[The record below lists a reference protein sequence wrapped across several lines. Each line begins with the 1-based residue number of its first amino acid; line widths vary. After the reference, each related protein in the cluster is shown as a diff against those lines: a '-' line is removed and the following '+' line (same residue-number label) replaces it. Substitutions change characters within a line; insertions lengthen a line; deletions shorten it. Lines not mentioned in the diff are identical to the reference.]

1 MKAAKILKRHI
12 LKLKSQEKFKS
23 EAHSVFT
30 EESNETVSSANDGN
44 RIQSI
49 DSKETYAYE
58 TSKKLR
64 RKNEEIKYRNI
75 IKK

>member
-1 MKAAKILKRHI
+1 M
-12 LKLKSQEKFKS
+12 
-23 EAHSVFT
+23 FT